1 MVSSDIIPYS
11 KTDLGRYGYDDRTA
25 ELPERNNGR
34 KP

>member
-1 MVSSDIIPYS
+1 MVSSDIIPNS